1 MKILVIGGG
10 GFLGR
15 RIVEIA
21 LERNHSV
28 SVFDIKKTFDDDR
41 LDTYF
46 IGDLGA
52 IEDLIVAFAN
62 IDVII
67 HTASPPHGADAA
79 LYHAVN
85 VQGTSNVIAAAKKA
99 GVPKLIFTSSASV
112 IYNGNDMINADE
124 KIPYCDMHMDPY
136 NESKA
141 LAELMVLESN
151 SPGTLLTV
159 ALRPSGIF
167 GPRDSQGSLAM
178 AQAAKRG
185 QWRVMIGSND
195 NLFDMTYVD
204 NAAYAHI
211 LAAEKVEKDNG
222 IAGQVCSSFQF

>member
-15 RIVEIA
+15 RIVEMA

-46 IGDLGA
+46 VGDLGVLD
-52 IEDLIVAFAN
+52 DLMIAFAG
-62 IDVII
+62 IEVII
-67 HTASPPHGADAA
+67 HTASPPHGANSV

-85 VQGTSNVIAAAKKA
+85 VQGTSNIITAAKRA
-99 GVPKLIFTSSASV
+99 GVPKLVFTSSASV
-112 IYNGNDMINADE
+112 IYNGNDLINADE
-124 KIPYCDMHMDPY
+124 TTPYCDVHMDAY

-151 SPGTLLTV
+151 APGRFLTV

-167 GPRDSQGSLAM
+167 GPRDAQGSLAM

-211 LAAEKVEKDNG
+211 LAAEKIEENNG
-222 IAGQVCSSFQF
+222 IAGQVYLIDKN